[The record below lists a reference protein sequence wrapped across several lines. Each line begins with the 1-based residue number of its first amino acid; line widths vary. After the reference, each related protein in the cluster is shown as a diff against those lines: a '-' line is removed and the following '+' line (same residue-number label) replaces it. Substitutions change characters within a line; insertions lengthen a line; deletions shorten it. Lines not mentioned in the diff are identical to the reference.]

1 MGNRVRMNRYMNG
14 WMQGLGGG
22 VKGRGT
28 RQDNPAEVDSQG
40 HPEEEMGVQMT
51 VWGQSGEC
59 VCVCVYVCM
68 YVCVFGRACVCV
80 CVREHVCVCVWERAC
95 VCVCVLERACV
106 CVCVGESVCVC

>member
-1 MGNRVRMNRYMNG
+1 MNRYMNG
-14 WMQGLGGG
+14 WMQGWGGG

-59 VCVCVYVCM
+59 VCVCVCM
-68 YVCVFGRACVCV
+68 YVSVCVCEFRRVCVCV
-80 CVREHVCVCVWERAC
+80 CEREGGVLGGRDSERTKMAYSHIPMSW
-95 VCVCVLERACV
+95 LYML
-106 CVCVGESVCVC
+106 G

>member
-1 MGNRVRMNRYMNG
+1 MNRYMNG

-51 VWGQSGEC
+51 VWGPSGEC
-59 VCVCVYVCM
+59 VSVCM
-68 YVCVFGRACVCV
+68 YVCMLVCVSVCV
-80 CVREHVCVCVWERAC
+80 CAVCVC
-95 VCVCVLERACV
+95 VCVCVL
-106 CVCVGESVCVC
+106 CVCVGFASQGQTGEFNPVSAVD